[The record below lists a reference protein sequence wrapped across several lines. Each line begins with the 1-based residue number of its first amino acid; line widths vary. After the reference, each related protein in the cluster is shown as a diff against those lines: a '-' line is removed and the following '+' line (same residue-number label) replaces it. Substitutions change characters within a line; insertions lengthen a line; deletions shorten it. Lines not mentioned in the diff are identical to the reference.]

1 MQNRSVIRSAFTVG
15 GFTML
20 SRILGM
26 VRDVLTASL
35 FGTSLAFSA
44 FSVAFRIPNLFR
56 ALFGEGAL
64 SSAFIPVFQEMRQT
78 RGEEAAWRLAN
89 RIGSLA
95 GVVLLVVVAL
105 GVLGMSGA
113 LWWVQGLSEKSRAI
127 LPLARIML
135 PYVFFI
141 CLAALAMGVLN
152 TYRKFA
158 TSAFTPSLLN
168 VTWILSVL
176 FVIPVFRARWPG
188 TEITVLSWTVF
199 VAGAVQLGYLLGP
212 LRRVGWRPRFDAD
225 WSDPLVRR
233 VFLLMGPNALGL
245 AVNQVNVLLSSWLAM
260 LAGDWAPSTLFY
272 AERLLYL
279 PQGILATSLGVVLL
293 PVLSEFAAR
302 GEYGNMR
309 DAVQHGLRTLLF
321 VMTPAAIGLLVLA
334 APAVRMLFEHGKFDA
349 TSTLLTARALRFYAP
364 GLMVFCLAKVFVPAF
379 YAMQDTKTPVK
390 IGLCSVAICFTC
402 NVVAVNVLP
411 EYWRHAGLAAS
422 TVVAEVFNGTMLAV
436 LLHRRLGALQYRA
449 VFATVLRALALAA
462 AMAAVAYFTNR
473 WLVSVAASWRPALA
487 PFAVLPAIV
496 LGAAAY
502 FVLAKVCRV
511 PELGFVTEALRNR
524 RKRKAPAE

>member
-1 MQNRSVIRSAFTVG
+1 MQNRTVIRSAFTVG

-26 VRDVLTASL
+26 VRDVLTAGL

-64 SSAFIPVFQEMRQT
+64 SAAFIPVFQETRQS
-78 RGEEAAWRLAN
+78 RGEAEAWRLAA
-89 RIGSLA
+89 RITSLA
-95 GVVLLVVVAL
+95 GVVLLGVVAL
-105 GVLGMSGA
+105 GILGMSGT
-113 LWWVQGLSEKSRAI
+113 LWWVPGLSEKTLTI

-152 TYRKFA
+152 SYRKFS
-158 TSAFTPSLLN
+158 TSAFTPTLLN

-176 FVIPVFRARWPG
+176 FVIPVFRG
-188 TEITVLSWTVF
+188 TGTQITVLAWTVF

-212 LRRVGWRPRFDAD
+212 LRRVGWRARFDAD

-245 AVNQVNVLLSSWLAM
+245 AVNQVNVLLSSWLALM
-260 LAGDWAPSTLFY
+260 AGSWAPSALFY
-272 AERLLYL
+272 AERLIYL

-293 PVLSEFAAR
+293 PVLSEFAVL

-334 APAVRMLFEHGKFDA
+334 APVVRLLFEHGKFDA
-349 TSTLLTARALRFYAP
+349 DSTMLTARALRFYAP

-379 YAMQDTKTPVK
+379 YALQDTKTPVK
-390 IGLCSVAICFTC
+390 IGLCSVAICLTC
-402 NVVAVNVLP
+402 NLVAVNVLP

-422 TVVAEVFNGTMLAV
+422 TVVAEAFNGTMLAA
-436 LLHRRLGALQYRA
+436 LLHRRLGALRYRA
-449 VFATVLRALALAA
+449 VLATVARALGLAA
-462 AMAAVAYFTNR
+462 AMAAAAYFANG
-473 WLVSVAASWRPALA
+473 WLSAKVAAWRPALA
-487 PFAVLPAIV
+487 PFAVLPAI
-496 LGAAAY
+496 AAGVATY
-502 FVLAKVCRV
+502 FALAKVFRV
-511 PELGFVTEALRNR
+511 PELGFVTEALRSR
-524 RKRKAPAE
+524 RKRKAPAA